1 MDQSVSAALIVA
13 FAAFVIPAPAGAGPC
28 GDDVAALRATL
39 PQNPKVG
46 TVDDGSAP
54 QSVGAQLGH
63 QPTPESIAR
72 AEQSALTKVARVLSR
87 ADAFDAAGDER
98 ACRHALSKARLL
110 LNP

>member
-1 MDQSVSAALIVA
+1 MDKLVSAPLIVA
-13 FAAFVIPAPAGAGPC
+13 LAVIVFAAPANAGPC
-28 GDDVAALRATL
+28 GEEVAALRATL

-46 TVDDGSAP
+46 SVGDGSAP

-72 AEQSALTKVARVLSR
+72 AEQSALSKVANALSR
-87 ADAFDAAGDER
+87 ADAFDAADNQR